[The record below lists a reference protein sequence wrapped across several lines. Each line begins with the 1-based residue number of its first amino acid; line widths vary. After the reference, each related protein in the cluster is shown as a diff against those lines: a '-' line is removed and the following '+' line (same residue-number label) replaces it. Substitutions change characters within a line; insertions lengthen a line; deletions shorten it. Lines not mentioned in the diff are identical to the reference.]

1 MNERMTYWKDFIFAI
16 FDLIRIIFIILIIV
30 GCVVLYI
37 TFTPWWVSV
46 VILLIGWICWF
57 AHDQATEKAQA
68 RIMIDNNISRY
79 EANIEQS
86 ENNIR
91 RYYDKIAKAH
101 LDEDTSNYVSLIE
114 YEEKDIE
121 RYKDEIRDLKIRRT
135 LI

>member
-1 MNERMTYWKDFIFAI
+1 MTYWKDFFFAI

-30 GCVVLYI
+30 GCAVLYM
-37 TFTPWWVSV
+37 TFVPWWINAI
-46 VILLIGWICWF
+46 ILIVGGICWF

-91 RYYDKIAKAH
+91 KYYDKIAKAH

-121 RYKDEIRDLKIRRT
+121 RYKDEIRDLKIRRA